1 MLHIDVD
8 QIVRTTAAIIATAY
22 ATGASYPVDI
32 EPWESEYGPPFPRR
46 LRMIAYD
53 DLQRDQ

>member
-1 MLHIDVD
+1 MIHLDVD

-22 ATGASYPVDI
+22 ATGTSRPVDI

-53 DLQRDQ
+53 DMQGEQ